1 MLTTLIAL
9 CFFYTNEPVVTM
21 REEPSHDSKVVSQT
35 VYAEELK
42 IKEESGNW
50 TSIITTDGYNGWIE
64 SNQITKCRDCYT
76 TDLKT
81 ARLMTH
87 IYGIDDTE
95 WGPIKTVP
103 YSTPLKSL
111 DKTGTR
117 WIKVSLLDGKEG
129 YVQRGD
135 VAESPQ
141 VDLVAFSQKFL
152 GLPYTW
158 GGRSSF
164 GYDCSGFVQMLYS
177 QIGIDLPRD
186 SKVQILD
193 NRFQT
198 VAIDNLQAGDLIF
211 FGKSEQ
217 QIRHVGMFI
226 GNGQFIHAAPAEN
239 QPWIRISSLSDLQW
253 SGDASAACP
262 YRLGRQLILK

>member
-1 MLTTLIAL
+1 MFTELLIL
-9 CFFYTNEPVVTM
+9 SLFYTNEPVVSM
-21 REEPSHDSKVVSQT
+21 REEPSLSSKVVSQT
-35 VYAEELK
+35 VYAEDIK

-50 TSIITTDGYNGWIE
+50 ISIITTDGYSGWIE
-64 SNQITKCRDCYT
+64 SSKAAKRADQYAS
-76 TDLKT
+76 DLKT
-81 ARLMTH
+81 SRLMTH

-103 YSTPLKSL
+103 FGTPLKSL
-111 DKTGTR
+111 DKTGAR
-117 WIKVSLLDGKEG
+117 WIKVSLVDGKEG

-135 VAESPQ
+135 VAEFSKMDI
-141 VDLVAFSQKFL
+141 VNFSQMFL

-164 GYDCSGFVQMLYS
+164 GYDCSGFIQMLYS

-193 NRFQT
+193 SRFQT
-198 VAIDNLQAGDLIF
+198 VAIDDLKPGDLIF
-211 FGKSEQ
+211 FGKSEN

-226 GNGQFIHAAPAEN
+226 GNGQFIHATSAEN
-239 QPWIRISSLSDLQW
+239 QPWIRISSLSELPW
-253 SGDASAACP
+253 SGTSEASSP
-262 YRLGRQLILK
+262 YRLGRQLL